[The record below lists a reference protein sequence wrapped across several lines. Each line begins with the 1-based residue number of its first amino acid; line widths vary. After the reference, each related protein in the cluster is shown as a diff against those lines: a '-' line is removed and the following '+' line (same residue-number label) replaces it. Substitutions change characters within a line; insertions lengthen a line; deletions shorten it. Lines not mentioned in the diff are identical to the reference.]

1 MSEINHEEIQ
11 QKISF
16 RESQEK
22 EKLTLR
28 KNKLFDKLF
37 TKRKINSVTEEQNKS
52 KYIINISSIS
62 KNQEIAANP
71 ELYIK
76 TKFDIKN
83 WFSFLFSKDNN
94 QIKEALF
101 LIELFVRKQNEEL
114 PMEQHVLSRNNYEL
128 INCLCQYLNH
138 IDKQIAYYSCLIIN
152 NLAFFPYHIE
162 KLIYTEKNLNEINL
176 FFNNNDFEIGH
187 EIICLLINCSSD
199 LNAKKFFVDNKIIE
213 RITFL
218 INNNLNQLETRHYIY
233 IIRLLCSII
242 KLFQNCDEY
251 NENKIKD
258 WFKPLL
264 TFFKSSLKNNYVNNP
279 WAKKTDGEYYL
290 RLLSFYSKLS
300 LGDVKFIEDI
310 IKDNFV
316 QVFIEFYYKLNENNL
331 CQMMEIFGELLSNDD
346 SINQTFI
353 NEGILGLLINEINR
367 IEYKN
372 IYLLNLILFACSNI
386 ACGSQGQIEELFGQ
400 GLLWKAIDISY
411 NYISQN
417 IFNQEIKNVLFN
429 SIYTLNEAIIGSS
442 NEVRSEIMMYQDN
455 LIIYIYYFFI
465 KNILGE
471 KNETKTLEQIGTA
484 FYKLIICG
492 ESDLDKEILNKFR
505 NKIIS
510 FGMEELINN
519 ILFNHDENKVIQ
531 YNFGMILQFLI
542 EEDN

>member
-1 MSEINHEEIQ
+1 MSETNQEEIQ

-37 TKRKINSVTEEQNKS
+37 TKRKINSVTEEQKQN

-62 KNQEIAANP
+62 KNPEIVANP

-114 PMEQHVLSRNNYEL
+114 PTEQHVLSRNNYEL

-138 IDKQIAYYSCLIIN
+138 MDKQIAYYSCLIIS

-176 FFNNNDFEIGH
+176 FFNNNDFEIGY

-199 LNAKKFFVDNKIIE
+199 LNAKKFFVENKIIE

-218 INNNLNQLETRHYIY
+218 INNNLNQLEPRHYIY
-233 IIRLLCSII
+233 LIRLLCSII
-242 KLFQNCDEY
+242 KLFKNYDEY

-264 TFFKSSLKNNYVNNP
+264 SFFKNTLKNNYVNNP
-279 WAKKTDGEYYL
+279 WAKKSEGEYYL
-290 RLLSFYSKLS
+290 KILSFYSKIS

-310 IKDNFV
+310 IKDNYV
-316 QVFIEFYYKLNENNL
+316 EIFIEFYYKLNENNL
-331 CQMMEIFGELLSNDD
+331 CQMMAIFGELLSNDD

-372 IYLLNLILFACSNI
+372 IYLLNLIFFVCSNI

-411 NYISQN
+411 NYITQN
-417 IFNQEIKNVLFN
+417 IFNQDIKNVLFN
-429 SIYTLNEAIIGSS
+429 SIYALNEAIIGGS
-442 NEVRSEIMMYQDN
+442 NEVKSEIMMYQDN

-465 KNILGE
+465 KNILDE
-471 KNETKTLEQIGTA
+471 KNETKALEQIGRA
-484 FYKLIICG
+484 FNKLVICG
-492 ESDLDKEILNKFR
+492 QSDLDKEILNKFR

-510 FGMEELINN
+510 IGMEELINN
-519 ILFNHDENKVIQ
+519 ILFKNDKNNNIQ
-531 YNFGMILQFLI
+531 YNFGMILQFLM

>member
-1 MSEINHEEIQ
+1 MSETSQAEIQ

-37 TKRKINSVTEEQNKS
+37 TKRKINSVTEEQNKN
-52 KYIINISSIS
+52 KNIINISSIS
-62 KNQEIAANP
+62 NNPEIISNP

-83 WFSFLFSKDNN
+83 WFAYLFSKNNN

-114 PMEQHVLSRNNYEL
+114 PPEQHVLSRNNYEL

-138 IDKQIAYYSCLIIN
+138 TDKQIAYYSCLIIN

-176 FFNNNDFEIGH
+176 FFNRNDFQIGY
-187 EIICLLINCSSD
+187 EMICLLINCTS
-199 LNAKKFFVDNKIIE
+199 NFEVKKYFVDNKIIE

-233 IIRLLCSII
+233 LIRLLCSIV
-242 KLFQNCDEY
+242 KLFEECDEY
-251 NENKIKD
+251 SKNKIKD
-258 WFKPLL
+258 WFYPLL
-264 TFFKSSLKNNYVNNP
+264 PFFKNTLKNNYVNNP
-279 WAKKTDGEYYL
+279 WAKKSESDYYL
-290 RLLSFYSKLS
+290 KLLSFYSKLS
-300 LGDVKFIEDI
+300 LGDIKFIEDI
-310 IKDNFV
+310 IKDDFV
-316 QVFIEFYYKLNENNL
+316 PILIEFFYKLNENNL

-372 IYLLNLILFACSNI
+372 IQLLNLILFASSNI
-386 ACGSQGQIEELFGQ
+386 ACGSKGQIEELFGQ
-400 GLLWKAIDISY
+400 GLLWKAIDISSY
-411 NYISQN
+411 YISQN
-417 IFNQEIKNVLFN
+417 IFNQDIKNVIFN
-429 SIYTLNEAIIGSS
+429 AIYTLNEAIIGGS
-442 NEVRSEIMMYQDN
+442 NEVNTELMIYQDN
-455 LIIYIYYFFI
+455 LIIYIYNFFI
-465 KNILGE
+465 KNILDE
-471 KNETKTLEQIGTA
+471 KNETKTLEQIGRA
-484 FYKLIICG
+484 FNKLIICG

-505 NKIIS
+505 NKMITV
-510 FGMEELINN
+510 GMEELFNN
-519 ILFNHDENKVIQ
+519 ILFNNDKNNVIQ
-531 YNFGMILQFLI
+531 YSFGMILQFLN